1 MTTWRTTPFTVPGG
15 VTGTWNG
22 SVLAEVHAPYVPIL
36 LHRLEVFK
44 EAFVYESEAEEAEGL
59 DLVNRQQ
66 EALLMSAVDRIV
78 SEIRALREGPLTP
91 ELARDPNLDPYGLNL
106 TSLLDIAQDT
116 TSIVQS
122 VRDGS
127 GTVLDELRL
136 IRQALAEGGGEDI
149 ISRLDT
155 LIFLLGAL

>member
-1 MTTWRTTPFTVPGG
+1 MTKKRPTSFTVPAGIVG
-15 VTGTWNG
+15 SWAG
-22 SVLAEVHAPYVPIL
+22 SVLAEVHAHFVPIL
-36 LHRLEVFK
+36 IHRLEVFK
-44 EAFVYESEAEEAEGL
+44 EAFVYASEAEEAEGL

-78 SEIRALREGPLTP
+78 SEIRALRDGPATP
-91 ELARDPNLDPYGLNL
+91 ALARDPELDPYDLNL
-106 TSLLDIAQDT
+106 TSLSSIAQDT

>member
-22 SVLAEVHAPYVPIL
+22 SVLAEVHAPFVPIL

-44 EAFVYESEAEEAEGL
+44 EAFVYETEADEAEGL

-78 SEIRALREGPLTP
+78 SEIRALRDGPATP
-91 ELARDPNLDPYGLNL
+91 ALARDPELDPYGLAL
-106 TSLLDIAQDT
+106 TSLRDVAQDT
-116 TSIVQS
+116 ANIALS
-122 VRDGS
+122 VNDGS
-127 GTVLDELRL
+127 SSVLDELRL
-136 IRQALAEGGGEDI
+136 IRQALAEGGSEDI
-149 ISRLDT
+149 IGRLDT
-155 LIFLLGAL
+155 LIFLLGAV

>member
-1 MTTWRTTPFTVPGG
+1 MTTKPLTPFTVPGG
-15 VTGTWNG
+15 IAGQWAG
-22 SVLAEVHAPYVPIL
+22 DVLVEMHAPFVPIL

-44 EAFVYESEAEEAEGL
+44 SAFVYETEVDEAQGL

-78 SEIRALREGPLTP
+78 SEIRALREGQATP
-91 ELARDPNLDPYGLNL
+91 VLARDPNLDPYGLQL